1 MLTLLLVCAFSPR
14 VHSFPRGPRIFA
26 RNDVKRVARNKK
38 PTKKHP
44 FGCLNINSP
53 PPQKRR
59 EFDGFLGFFA
69 GSENPSVLSVH
80 EFSGSVKTPKRRELS
95 PFCLVVLVLKKI
107 EHLPAPADKQR
118 IAVKQRLVRGEV
130 DDDVVIALDRKN
142 VDVVFFADIQRHKGA
157 SRPT

>member
-14 VHSFPRGPRIFA
+14 VHSIPRGPLIFA

-44 FGCLNINSP
+44 FGCLNIKSP
-53 PPQKRR
+53 PKRR
-59 EFDGFLGFFA
+59 EFDGFLGFIA

-95 PFCLVVLVLKKI
+95 PFCLIVLVLKKI

-118 IAVKQRLVRGEV
+118 IAVKQRFVRGEV
-130 DDDVVIALDRKN
+130 DDDIVVALDRKN
-142 VDVVFFADIQRHKGA
+142 VDVVFFADIKRHKGA

>member
-1 MLTLLLVCAFSPR
+1 ML
-14 VHSFPRGPRIFA
+14 HGI
-26 RNDVKRVARNKK
+26 KK

-44 FGCLNINSP
+44 LGCLNINSLP
-53 PPQKRR
+53 KRQN
-59 EFDGFLGFFA
+59 FDENNLSQNGENLMDFW
-69 GSENPSVLSVH
+69 GSLQVLKILVYFDVH
-80 EFSGSVKTPKRRELS
+80 GFSGSRKNSKRRELS
-95 PFCLVVLVLKKI
+95 PFCLIVLVLKKI

-130 DDDVVIALDRKN
+130 DDDVVVALDRKN

>member
-14 VHSFPRGPRIFA
+14 VHSIPRGPLIFA

-44 FGCLNINSP
+44 FGCLNIKSP
-53 PPQKRR
+53 PKRR

-69 GSENPSVLSVH
+69 GSENPSVRGVH

-107 EHLPAPADKQR
+107 QHLPAPADKQR

-130 DDDVVIALDRKN
+130 DDDVVVALDRKN
-142 VDVVFFADIQRHKGA
+142 VDVVFFADIKRHKRA

>member
-1 MLTLLLVCAFSPR
+1 MRFLLRASTKVSCVGFVIWCPSGGLPR
-14 VHSFPRGPRIFA
+14 RFA
-26 RNDVKRVARNKK
+26 PRNDINIPAIKRRDII
-38 PTKKHP
+38 
-44 FGCLNINSP
+44 LSL
-53 PPQKRR
+53 KRR

-107 EHLPAPADKQR
+107 QHLPAPADKQR

-130 DDDVVIALDRKN
+130 YDDVIVALDRKN
-142 VDVVFFADIQRHKGA
+142 VDVVFFADIKRHKGA
-157 SRPT
+157 SCPT